1 MRKDWGLGGQQGISV
16 AFVWRLR
23 ARVRETGLSHF
34 PCCVYAFPL
43 CFRVMRA
50 LD

>member
-16 AFVWRLR
+16 AFVRRLP
-23 ARVRETGLSHF
+23 ASVKETGLSDL
-34 PCCVYAFPL
+34 PCCVYAFSL

>member
-1 MRKDWGLGGQQGISV
+1 MRKDWGLGGQLGISV
-16 AFVWRLR
+16 LFVGRLH
-23 ARVRETGLSHF
+23 ACVKETGLSDL